1 MDKDFVDLDLK
12 PQAMGDTLA
21 NNVPVIDV
29 SALIADPVSSRAVN
43 AIDAIA
49 RACEEWGFFQV
60 TGHGIPAQRI
70 ERVWSAVRA
79 FFAQPVNEKEKIL
92 RTRDNPWGYYNNELT
107 KNQRDRKEVFDYTVT
122 GVDPIYQATNRWPS
136 NPPQFR
142 AVMEQHLA
150 DSTAVSLKLLRGFCL
165 GLGLAPDFMEADFRD
180 NHTGFMRL
188 NYYPVEDPMSGR
200 ETPHLETADKG
211 VHHHTDAGALTLLL
225 QDEHSGLEAQTNYG
239 SWEAVDP
246 IPGTFVVNTGELLQM
261 VPHNYFIATPHRVMN
276 RESAT
281 RYSSAYFYSPDLLT
295 RLDPLPIDAK
305 YIEKARQSDRHRSE
319 GLMASRAEMQTGVSG
334 MDSHQRQE
342 VFGERYWQRWI
353 RSYPEI
359 ARKYY
364 PEHVT

>member
-1 MDKDFVDLDLK
+1 M
-12 PQAMGDTLA
+12 
-21 NNVPVIDV
+21 
-29 SALIADPVSSRAVN
+29 
-43 AIDAIA
+43 AI
-49 RACEEWGFFQV
+49 EVLNLEPWFSG
-60 TGHGIPAQRI
+60 G
-70 ERVWSAVRA
+70 
-79 FFAQPVNEKEKIL
+79 EKEKSLLAEKTNAICHETGFFYISNHGISDATCADYIGAMKTFFAL
-92 RTRDNPWGYYNNELT
+92 PV
-107 KNQRDRKEVFDYTVT
+107 EVKAGLDK
-122 GVDPIYQATNRWPS
+122 ANS
-136 NPPQFR
+136 PQFR
-142 AVMEQHLA
+142 GWEQLGSELTNNTIDYREQIDIGVDRPVVKHPDPYYLALLGPNQWPDEHLA
-150 DSTAVSLKLLRGFCL
+150 PGFRETVTDFIDRLSELSRTLLRIMSRSL
-165 GLGLAPDFMEADFRD
+165 GLNEDHMEIVFGENPSPYTKLIRYPKTEAGGQGVGIHKDS
-180 NHTGFMRL
+180 GF
-188 NYYPVEDPMSGR
+188 
-200 ETPHLETADKG
+200 
-211 VHHHTDAGALTLLL
+211 LTLLL

-261 VPHNYFIATPHRVMN
+261 VTHNYFIATPHRVMN

-281 RYSSAYFYSPDLLT
+281 RYSSAFFYSPDLLT